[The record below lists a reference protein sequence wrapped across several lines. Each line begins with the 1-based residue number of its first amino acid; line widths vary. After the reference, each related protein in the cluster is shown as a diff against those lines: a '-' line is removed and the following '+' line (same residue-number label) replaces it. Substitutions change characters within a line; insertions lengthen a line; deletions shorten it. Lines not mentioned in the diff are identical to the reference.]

1 MSSYEHKKY
10 TANLIPLSIFNESYS
25 DLIEK
30 GAQHVHL
37 VIQTHILRNICFALK
52 GNILCC
58 NAVVFLSYWCTGFV
72 QHHIAFHRFKNIREY
87 PFEYV
92 AIIHRINQGFII
104 EQIIFC
110 KFHSNFLAIV
120 IMYNEESIECLSV
133 HVRIIFTKIE
143 LLNVKSIVDWRIIY
157 QSLSSMNSAR

>member
-1 MSSYEHKKY
+1 MKFSLNCFEICRLTFTYEHKKY

-58 NAVVFLSYWCTGFV
+58 NAVVFLSY
-72 QHHIAFHRFKNIREY
+72 
-87 PFEYV
+87 
-92 AIIHRINQGFII
+92 
-104 EQIIFC
+104 
-110 KFHSNFLAIV
+110 
-120 IMYNEESIECLSV
+120 
-133 HVRIIFTKIE
+133 
-143 LLNVKSIVDWRIIY
+143 
-157 QSLSSMNSAR
+157 

>member
-1 MSSYEHKKY
+1 MSRKIKNIKPTFEIKFSLNCFEICRL

-58 NAVVFLSYWCTGFV
+58 NAVVFLSY
-72 QHHIAFHRFKNIREY
+72 
-87 PFEYV
+87 
-92 AIIHRINQGFII
+92 
-104 EQIIFC
+104 
-110 KFHSNFLAIV
+110 
-120 IMYNEESIECLSV
+120 
-133 HVRIIFTKIE
+133 
-143 LLNVKSIVDWRIIY
+143 
-157 QSLSSMNSAR
+157 